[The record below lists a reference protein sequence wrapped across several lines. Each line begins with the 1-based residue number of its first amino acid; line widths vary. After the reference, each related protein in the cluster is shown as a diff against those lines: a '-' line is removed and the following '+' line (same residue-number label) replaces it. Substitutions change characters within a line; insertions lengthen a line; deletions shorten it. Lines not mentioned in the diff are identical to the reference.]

1 MVDSQQLMQPGRA
14 LSGCINVCVLDT
26 NGLLPLF
33 GLCSS
38 GIQKKLY
45 NILIDKI
52 PNGWNS
58 LISRRLSDFGVESDL
73 MHNSFEFF
81 RVKLKRIQPHLRMS
95 FIKTLTNG
103 WHTSSRMHEATC
115 LPCIFGCQALP
126 SSCMAPINN
135 DASTKVIR
143 DETAH
148 YLNCPILSG
157 LIMQATGLDHLLS
170 LHELIFGNGIDDLT
184 GVLACA
190 TSYHVYHSLK
200 LGNLPIIQKAIETGT
215 FSQVRAYGFSC
226 AKAFLNDF
234 DILSTGGILSIGSQG
249 LQGDRIFSSLSTNES
264 RPLISNSHLD
274 DNCPDILAQGPDS

>member
-1 MVDSQQLMQPGRA
+1 MGRE
-14 LSGCINVCVLDT
+14 DT
-26 NGLLPLF
+26 EF
-33 GLCSS
+33 S
-38 GIQKKLY
+38 
-45 NILIDKI
+45 
-52 PNGWNS
+52 
-58 LISRRLSDFGVESDL
+58 
-73 MHNSFEFF
+73 HNSACSRLGGNVLRGPQF
-81 RVKLKRIQPHLRMS
+81 RIIRLK
-95 FIKTLTNG
+95 
-103 WHTSSRMHEATC
+103 
-115 LPCIFGCQALP
+115 
-126 SSCMAPINN
+126 
-135 DASTKVIR
+135 KVIR

-170 LHELIFGNGIDDLT
+170 MHELIFGNGIDDLT

-234 DILSTGGILSIGSQG
+234 DIQSTGGILSIGFQG
-249 LQGDRIFSSLSTNES
+249 LQGDRNFSAVSTNES

-274 DNCPDILAQGPDS
+274 EYCPDILAQGPDS